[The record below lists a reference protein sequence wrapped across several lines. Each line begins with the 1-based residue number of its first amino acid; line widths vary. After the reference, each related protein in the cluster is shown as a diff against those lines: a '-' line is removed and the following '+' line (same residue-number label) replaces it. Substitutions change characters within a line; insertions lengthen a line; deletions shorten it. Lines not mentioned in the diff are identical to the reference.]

1 MSALTAGEWSEMRRY
16 GHLSRQCFDS
26 PWDDDEAK
34 HGVSEISA
42 SADSLHLTSHQHG
55 RYATF
60 DAPGD
65 RHALA
70 ALCLHE
76 QPFGFTR
83 EDVEV
88 LRVAA
93 PQHGEGCSATD
104 LWPGPCDCGI
114 EEGLL
119 NSMADRIEALLP
131 PDESA

>member
-76 QPFGFTR
+76 QLFGFTR
-83 EDVEV
+83 GDVV
-88 LRVAA
+88 SLRETAGFYTMVADGA
-93 PQHGEGCSATD
+93 PGVRNSWADD
-104 LWPGPCDCGI
+104 L
-114 EEGLL
+114 
-119 NSMADRIEALLP
+119 ADRIEALLP
-131 PDESA
+131 PDEAA

>member
-76 QPFGFTR
+76 QPFGFR
-83 EDVEV
+83 RDDVEG
-88 LRVAA
+88 LRELAKQYDDDADNYEITGPAA
-93 PQHGEGCSATD
+93 VWLTS
-104 LWPGPCDCGI
+104 L
-114 EEGLL
+114 
-119 NSMADRIEALLP
+119 ADRIEALLP
-131 PDESA
+131 PEEK